1 MTSTAITNDLVEELV
16 PTVERLYE
24 RHLGATKASL
34 PHELIPWERAVESKP
49 RDAWNADDS
58 PLSFGVRSALVVN
71 LLTEDNLPYYY
82 ETINR
87 VFTPDVWRVWARR
100 WVAEEMRHAIVIRD
114 YITVTHSVDLA
125 ALEAGRMQQVS
136 GGVVPDPVSPV
147 DALVYVALQEL
158 ATRISHRNT
167 GTLLEDEA
175 GYKVMAR
182 VAADE
187 NLHYL
192 FYRDLVSAAL
202 EIDPSSTMIAIERQ
216 VRTFEMPGTGIPDFN
231 ALALAIADSGIYDL
245 ALHHDQVLAPVVLRH
260 WNVESIEGLDAEAEE
275 ARSQLLSYI
284 ARIARVGKRVA
295 ERREK
300 KLANKTA

>member
-1 MTSTAITNDLVEELV
+1 MTSTMISSDLVEELV
-16 PTVERLYE
+16 PTVERLFE
-24 RHLGATKASL
+24 RHLGATKAWL
-34 PHELIPWERAVESKP
+34 PHELIPWERAVASKP
-49 RDAWNADDS
+49 REAFNAADS

-87 VFTPDVWRVWARR
+87 VFTHDVWREWNRR

-125 ALEAGRMQQVS
+125 SLEEGRMHQVS
-136 GGVVPDPVSPV
+136 GGVVPDPVTAA
-147 DALVYVALQEL
+147 DALAYVALQEL
-158 ATRISHRNT
+158 ATRVSHRNT
-167 GTLLEDEA
+167 GTMLGDDA

-202 EIDPSSTMIAIERQ
+202 EIDPSSTMMAIERQ
-216 VRTFEMPGTGIPDFN
+216 VRTFEMPGTGIPDFST
-231 ALALAIADSGIYDL
+231 LAAAIADTGIYDL

-260 WNVESIEGLDAEAEE
+260 WDIASVEGLDAEAEE
-275 ARSQLLSYI
+275 ARERTITYI
-284 ARIARVGKRVA
+284 ARVARVGKRIA

-300 KLANKTA
+300 KPATASA